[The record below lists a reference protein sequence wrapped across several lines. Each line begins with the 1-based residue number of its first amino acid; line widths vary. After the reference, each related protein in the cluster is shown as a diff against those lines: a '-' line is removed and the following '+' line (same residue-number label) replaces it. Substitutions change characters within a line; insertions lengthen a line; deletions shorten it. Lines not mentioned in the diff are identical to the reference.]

1 MEQHQQLE
9 MEQQQQQP
17 KQSSPQ
23 QTAYKR
29 VVAENKRLKERVEEL
44 ERELEILK
52 TFVGIGDKK

>member
-1 MEQHQQLE
+1 MD
-9 MEQQQQQP
+9 QQQQQQQLEQP
-17 KQSSPQ
+17 KQSPQ

-29 VVAENKRLKERVEEL
+29 VVAENKRLKEHVEEL

>member
-1 MEQHQQLE
+1 MEQLE
-9 MEQQQQQP
+9 LEQQQP
-17 KQSSPQ
+17 KQSPQ